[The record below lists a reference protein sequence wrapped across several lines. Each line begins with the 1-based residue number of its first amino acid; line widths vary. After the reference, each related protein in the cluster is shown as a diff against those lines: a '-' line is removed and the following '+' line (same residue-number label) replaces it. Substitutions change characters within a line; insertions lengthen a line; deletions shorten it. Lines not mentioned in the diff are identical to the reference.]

1 MMFNVL
7 LDGFVSSGVKCF
19 IGVNFYMVYY
29 CNAAYLLLL
38 HILAFFLQRAGFC
51 LAHSPDFGPCLV
63 VNGCFGLCLMSPGLR
78 LIPCLPRSWYGRV
91 AAFHE
96 KYLQIVIAN
105 FVDFLL
111 FCSLGNLLDAGLT
124 KKVQK

>member
-38 HILAFFLQRAGFC
+38 HILAFFYNA
-51 LAHSPDFGPCLV
+51 LAFVLRIRPILGHALSSTV
-63 VNGCFGLCLMSPGLR
+63 VSAFALCLPVCGSFPA
-78 LIPCLPRSWYGRV
+78 YRV
-91 AAFHE
+91 
-96 KYLQIVIAN
+96 
-105 FVDFLL
+105 
-111 FCSLGNLLDAGLT
+111 LGMAGLWSFMKNT
-124 KKVQK
+124 YKL